1 MNDNTVKTGSGGAT
15 RRFLTKRN
23 LLFAGIVV
31 ATLVFA
37 GGAGFGL
44 RMWQNGHKN
53 DTATVKGPS
62 LPQTVVD
69 AQDLR
74 LEGNT
79 AEADKKI
86 DAALHDSKTSSD
98 ERYLLYIQKG
108 AGTYD
113 QKNYAEAIEN
123 YTQAADIKQTSE
135 VYGLLGDAYAGAGQK
150 DKAIESYKK
159 AIPLLANTPI
169 KDEEK
174 AVFEGKI
181 SALGG
186 SV

>member
-31 ATLVFA
+31 AVLVVA

-44 RMWQNGHKN
+44 RMWQSNRQN
-53 DTATVKGPS
+53 DAATVKGPS

-74 LEGNT
+74 LDGNA

-86 DAALHDSKTSSD
+86 DAALQDSKTSSE

-108 AGTYD
+108 AGMYD
-113 QKNYAEAIEN
+113 QKNYAAAIED
-123 YTQAADIKQTSE
+123 YTQAAGIKQTSE

-174 AVFEGKI
+174 AALESKI
-181 SALGG
+181 NELGG